1 MNAKKLIFVRLW
13 GASFALLSCGHM
25 GGTSE
30 IPRDGRFSL
39 LGGVSSN
46 LSAATGS
53 YLVGTGIY
61 DITGPA
67 AEIVMMGYAESSQK
81 TAGIHTRLRARSFI
95 AGDGAKRVVF
105 VSSDLGMLFQSVKLK
120 VSDKIAADAELKDFY
135 NEKNILLS
143 ATHTH
148 GGPGGY
154 SGYFLYDATV
164 NGFIKEHH
172 AAIVNG
178 IVESIRRAHRNL
190 QPGKILVNEGRLDGV
205 GGNRAVEAYD
215 NNPVAERAQHDSNT
229 DKTFTLLKFVTD
241 TGEEIGMFNWFAVHP
256 DSIGP
261 ANHLITADNKGWAG
275 YLFEKDKGTNYLAD
289 RTFVAAFA
297 QANEGDVTPN
307 AGFGQAPPDLTLA
320 RNASLSNAV
329 LKQYNKAKEL
339 YNSATELVTGSID
352 FRHEWVDMRTL
363 VVDSVGKTTCAAAM
377 GASFSAGSPMD
388 NPSPTPLFPNGVTV
402 ESLSWS
408 DNAGQAALS
417 TLLGGVFAFAWPA
430 TQDTA
435 YKACHAEKP
444 ILIPTGKAHLNING
458 PLMTP
463 QIMPLQIIKIGSVA
477 LIAVPGET
485 TTMAGRR
492 FRKAVVGEL
501 AATGVKYGVIAGL
514 ANSYASYLATRE
526 EYAKQWYEGAS
537 TQFGPHQQA
546 AYQQEFVKL
555 SRAIA
560 ANSEVAAGP
569 RPADITAQTVDMT
582 AKVVFDDVPWFKKF
596 GDVIAQPKTGYTKGD
611 LVSVQFWGAHPN
623 NNYRTQDTFLVV
635 EKWSNGSFVPVAMD
649 WDPQTTY
656 QWQRDG
662 VAYSKITITWDST
675 GFDAGIYRIRH
686 KGNWKSG
693 WSGAISPYEGV
704 SNVFSLN

>member
-1 MNAKKLIFVRLW
+1 MNLMKYLSLGTACTLLYC
-13 GASFALLSCGHM
+13 GGSGGETPALLSQQENLA
-25 GGTSE
+25 SA
-30 IPRDGRFSL
+30 R
-39 LGGVSSN
+39 
-46 LSAATGS
+46 LSATTGS
-53 YLVGTGIY
+53 YLVGTGTY

-81 TAGIHTRLRARSFI
+81 TSGIHTRLRARSFI
-95 AGDGAKRVVF
+95 AGDGNKRAVF
-105 VSSDLGMLFQSVKLK
+105 VSCDLGMLFQSVKLK
-120 VSDKIAADAELKDFY
+120 VADKIDADAELRDFY
-135 NEKNILLS
+135 NERNILLS

-172 AAIVNG
+172 TVIVDG
-178 IVESIRRAHRNL
+178 IVQSIRRAHRNL
-190 QPGKILVNEGRLDGV
+190 RPGKIFVNEGRLDGV
-205 GGNRAVEAYD
+205 GGNRAAEAYE
-215 NNPVAERAQHDSNT
+215 NNPAAERAQYEGNT
-229 DKTFTLLKFVTD
+229 DKTFTVLKFVTD
-241 TGEEIGMFNWFAVHP
+241 AGEEIGAFSWFAVHP

-261 ANHLITADNKGWAG
+261 QNHLITADNKGWAA
-275 YLFEKDKGTNYLAD
+275 YLFEKDKGTDYLAE

-307 AGFGQAPPDLTLA
+307 YGYGLAPADLTLSK
-320 RNASLSNAV
+320 NKSLENAV

-339 YNSATELVTGSID
+339 YNSASEVVTGAID

-363 VVDSVGKTTCAAAM
+363 AVESVGKTTCPAAM
-377 GASFSAGSPMD
+377 GASFSAGSPLD

-402 ESLSWS
+402 DSLQWS

-430 TQDTA
+430 TQDAA

-463 QIMPLQIIKIGSVA
+463 QIMPLQVIRIGSVA

-492 FRKAVVGEL
+492 FRKAVVNEL
-501 AATGVKYGVIAGL
+501 APTGVKYGIIAGL

-537 TQFGPHQQA
+537 TQFGPHQQV

-555 SRAIA
+555 SRAIVQNTDIA
-560 ANSEVAAGP
+560 SGSRPEDVTAG
-569 RPADITAQTVDMT
+569 TVDFT
-582 AKVVFDDVPWFKKF
+582 AKVAFDDVPWFKKF
-596 GDVIAQPKTGYTKGD
+596 GDVITQPKTIQKAGD
-611 LVSVQFWGAHPN
+611 LISVQFWGAHPN
-623 NNYRTQDTFLVV
+623 NNYRVQDTFLIV
-635 EKWSNGSFVPVAMD
+635 EKWNGLNFVAVARD

-656 QWQRDG
+656 AWQRDG
-662 VAYSKITITWDST
+662 VANSKITITWDST
-675 GFDAGIYRIRH
+675 GAEPGVYRIRH
-686 KGNWKSG
+686 KGDWKSG
-693 WSGAISPYEGV
+693 WTGKISAYEGV
-704 SNVFSLN
+704 TNVFSLE